1 MKESRRKTKIGV
13 AACSSRDGEFASRD
27 GNWQKVFKDSKL
39 NSRRD
44 GGFASRDG
52 DPETGFLGSFV
63 ISRILKMRLGL
74 NRESS

>member
-13 AACSSRDGEFASRD
+13 AACSRRDGEFASRD
-27 GNWQKVFKDSKL
+27 GNWQKVSRNSKL

-52 DPETGFLGSFV
+52 DPSDGIFGQFRNFTNFKDENWF
-63 ISRILKMRLGL
+63 K
-74 NRESS
+74 